1 MPFGSSKLQDSLVPS
16 FRIYWKLIVVSF
28 FKPVVSGTSTFFKP
42 SLRVL
47 LWLNYWI
54 YFQSVTLYLEGKP
67 REKRICATLLQN
79 LFFLCYLCFMSN
91 SYIFVGVFF
100 CPHVCLVYLTCC
112 FSSTLIVLL
121 IVVLGLYLNI
131 WLAST
136 HVHLDF
142 ALSVNYRNLCT

>member
-1 MPFGSSKLQDSLVPS
+1 M
-16 FRIYWKLIVVSF
+16 
-28 FKPVVSGTSTFFKP
+28 TE
-42 SLRVL
+42 L
-47 LWLNYWI
+47 L
-54 YFQSVTLYLEGKP
+54 
-67 REKRICATLLQN
+67 N
-79 LFFLCYLCFMSN
+79 LFPECYIVFRGKAQGKENLCHFVTELVFLCYLCFMSN

-121 IVVLGLYLNI
+121 TVFLGLYLNI

-142 ALSVNYRNLCT
+142 ALSVNYRNLCTQVIFFIFSGLFFPCSKSEKKLDPGICSIVQDDQSQVTCVN